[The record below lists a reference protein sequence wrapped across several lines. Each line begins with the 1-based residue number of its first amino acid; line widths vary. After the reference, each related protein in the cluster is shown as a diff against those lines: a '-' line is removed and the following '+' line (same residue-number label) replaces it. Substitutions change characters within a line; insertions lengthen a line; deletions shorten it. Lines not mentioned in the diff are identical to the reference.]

1 MGQEGI
7 ALRMK
12 EMGAEG
18 WIYFPKRI
26 NRRMKRNR
34 YFVTYT
40 VHGTPQDLAVAQGMF
55 ARDNATKKKFE
66 KWAVSLIDG
75 RLSFGKTNVALVSVK
90 NGKDRQRSHI
100 DQLRAVIDREK
111 TDIGVFLTLH
121 EPIAPMKAEAT
132 GAGQSALDGFDPVPR
147 IQIVTVEEAMTLR
160 ERAVKIPLARTDVFR
175 KPAREVDVSR
185 QFGPDLQGR
194 LESEPGRGYMGH

>member
-1 MGQEGI
+1 
-7 ALRMK
+7 
-12 EMGAEG
+12 
-18 WIYFPKRI
+18 
-26 NRRMKRNR
+26 
-34 YFVTYT
+34 
-40 VHGTPQDLAVAQGMF
+40 MF
-55 ARDNATKKKFE
+55 ARDNTTKKECE

-90 NGKDRQRSHI
+90 GGKDRRSHI

-111 TDIGVFLTLH
+111 ADIGVFLTQH
-121 EPIAPMKAEAT
+121 EPAAPMKADAA

-160 ERAVKIPLARTDVFR
+160 ERAVKIPLARTDVLC
-175 KPAREVDVSR
+175 KPAQEVDVSR
-185 QFGPDLQGR
+185 QVGPDLQGR